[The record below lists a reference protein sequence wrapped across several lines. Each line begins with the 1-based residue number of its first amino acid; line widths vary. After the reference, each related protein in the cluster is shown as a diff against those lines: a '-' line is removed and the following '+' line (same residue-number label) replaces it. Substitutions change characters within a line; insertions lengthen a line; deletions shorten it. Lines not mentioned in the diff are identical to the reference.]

1 MEILKKYKKMFL
13 SEIIIL
19 LMLLVFINIILVIK
33 APFKV
38 AQDSDW
44 IGFWGSVFGLV
55 ISGMVTFTALKI
67 TIDNENIKRKEELS
81 YAIMPYINYTVIKK
95 DEFNKFDNL
104 KSIGNC
110 INISSKNRK
119 YLKRYTP
126 IFNFKFKLENL
137 GLGPAI
143 KFKVKGLNYENTKIK
158 LVSPE
163 KFQTLYVR
171 EGATL
176 EFRIYADEEEIVIKT
191 KDNMTEVKGYGEEAT
206 IIVSYCDLIN
216 NNYEQEIHI
225 KFRCRLIEEKRLIIE
240 EVYISKV
247 SEAKL
252 IN

>member
-1 MEILKKYKKMFL
+1 MDILKKYKKMFL
-13 SEIIIL
+13 IEILIIITL
-19 LMLLVFINIILVIK
+19 LIIINIILVIK
-33 APFKV
+33 VPFKV
-38 AQDSDW
+38 AQNSDW
-44 IGFWGSVFGLV
+44 IGFWGNVFGMF
-55 ISGMVTFTALKI
+55 ISGIVTFTALKI
-67 TIDNENIKRKEELS
+67 TIDNENIK
-81 YAIMPYINYTVIKK
+81 
-95 DEFNKFDNL
+95 
-104 KSIGNC
+104 SIGNC
-110 INISSKNRK
+110 IDIFSKNCK
-119 YLKRYTP
+119 NLKRYTP

-163 KFQTLYVR
+163 KLQTLYVR

-216 NNYEQEIHI
+216 NNYEQEINI
-225 KFRCRLIEEKRLIIE
+225 QFRCRLIEEKRLIIE

>member
-13 SEIIIL
+13 FEMIILIIL
-19 LMLLVFINIILVIK
+19 LMIINVILVIK

-67 TIDNENIKRKEELS
+67 TIDNENIKRKEERS
-81 YAIMPYINYTVIKK
+81 YAIMPYINYNLIKK
-95 DEFNKFDNL
+95 DEFDKVDNL
-104 KSIGNC
+104 KSIGDC
-110 INISSKNRK
+110 IDISSKNCK
-119 YLKRYTP
+119 YLKYYTP
-126 IFNFKFKLENL
+126 IFNFKFKFENL

-143 KFKVKGLNYENTKIK
+143 KFKVKALNYENSKIK
-158 LVSPE
+158 LATPE
-163 KFQTLYVR
+163 KFQTLYIR
-171 EGATL
+171 ECATL

-191 KDNMTEVKGYGEEAT
+191 KGNMTEIKGYGEEAT

-225 KFRCRLIEEKRLIIE
+225 QINCSLIEEKRLIIE
-240 EVYISKV
+240 DVYISKI